1 MNPTTAKKLMIAE
14 SSIFYNGV
22 EYDKIQ
28 SLIFKKTENGI
39 KACAELLDKNKN
51 SLTTAFLKDI
61 KIDETEDKEKINI
74 DDLYFTGLQSE
85 FKRNALLC
93 INSLGISNYKLAL
106 TEIRAII
113 SVITDLEEAL
123 EQKVGSKD
131 EEEESK

>member
-61 KIDETEDKEKINI
+61 KIDETEDKERINI
-74 DDLYFTGLQSE
+74 DDLYFSGLQSE

-123 EQKVGSKD
+123 EQKVGS
-131 EEEESK
+131 

>member
-14 SSIFYNGV
+14 SQVFYNGV

-61 KIDETEDKEKINI
+61 KTEENENKEKISI
-74 DDLYFTGLQSE
+74 DELYFDGLQSE
-85 FKRNALLC
+85 FKRNSLLC

-106 TEIRAII
+106 IEIRAII

-123 EQKVGSKD
+123 EQKIGSKG
-131 EEEESK
+131 EEEEAK

>member
-14 SSIFYNGV
+14 SPVFYNGV
-22 EYDKIQ
+22 EYYKIQ

-39 KACAELLDKNKN
+39 KACAELLDKNTN
-51 SLTTAFLKDI
+51 SLTIAFLKDI
-61 KIDETEDKEKINI
+61 KTEENENKEKISI
-74 DDLYFTGLQSE
+74 DELYFDGLQSE

-123 EQKVGSKD
+123 EQKVDSK
-131 EEEESK
+131 EEEEKEK

>member
-1 MNPTTAKKLMIAE
+1 MNSTTAKKLMIAE
-14 SSIFYNGV
+14 SSVFYNGV

-39 KACAELLDKNKN
+39 KACAELLDKNTN
-51 SLTTAFLKDI
+51 SLTIAFLKDI
-61 KIDETEDKEKINI
+61 KTEENENEEKISIDE
-74 DDLYFTGLQSE
+74 LYFDGLQSE

-113 SVITDLEEAL
+113 SIITDLEESL
-123 EQKVGSKD
+123 EQKVGSK
-131 EEEESK
+131 EEEEKEK

>member
-61 KIDETEDKEKINI
+61 KIDETEDKERINI
-74 DDLYFTGLQSE
+74 DDLYFCGLQSE

-123 EQKVGSKD
+123 EQKVGSK
-131 EEEESK
+131 EEEEKEK

>member
-14 SSIFYNGV
+14 SQVFYNGV

-74 DDLYFTGLQSE
+74 DDLYFCGLQSE
-85 FKRNALLC
+85 FKRNSLLC

-113 SVITDLEEAL
+113 SIITDLEEAL

-131 EEEESK
+131 EEEEAK

>member
-14 SSIFYNGV
+14 SSIFYKGV

-61 KIDETEDKEKINI
+61 KIDETEDKERINI
-74 DDLYFTGLQSE
+74 DDLYFSGLQSE

-93 INSLGISNYKLAL
+93 INSLGISNHKLAL

-123 EQKVGSKD
+123 EQKVGSK
-131 EEEESK
+131 EEEKKEK

>member
-61 KIDETEDKEKINI
+61 KIDETEDKERINI
-74 DDLYFTGLQSE
+74 DDLYFSGLQSE
-85 FKRNALLC
+85 FKRNALLS

-123 EQKVGSKD
+123 EQKVGSK
-131 EEEESK
+131 EEEEKEK

>member
-14 SSIFYNGV
+14 SQVFYNGV
-22 EYDKIQ
+22 EYDKIK

-61 KIDETEDKEKINI
+61 KIDETEDKERINI
-74 DDLYFTGLQSE
+74 DDLYFSGLQSE

-123 EQKVGSKD
+123 EQKVGSK
-131 EEEESK
+131 EEEEKEK

>member
-61 KIDETEDKEKINI
+61 KIDETEDKERINI
-74 DDLYFTGLQSE
+74 DDLYFSGLQSE

-123 EQKVGSKD
+123 EQKVVSKD
-131 EEEESK
+131 EDEEAK

>member
-1 MNPTTAKKLMIAE
+1 MNSTAAKKLMIAE
-14 SSIFYNGV
+14 SSVFYNGV

-39 KACAELLDKNKN
+39 KACAELIDKNKN
-51 SLTTAFLKDI
+51 SITVAFLKDI
-61 KIDETEDKEKINI
+61 KSEENENKEKIDI
-74 DDLYFTGLQSE
+74 DDLYFEGLQSE

-93 INSLGISNYKLAL
+93 INSLGISNHKLAL

-123 EQKVGSKD
+123 EQKI
-131 EEEESK
+131 EENKKEE

>member
-1 MNPTTAKKLMIAE
+1 MNPTTAKKLMIAG

-61 KIDETEDKEKINI
+61 KIDETEDKERINI
-74 DDLYFTGLQSE
+74 DDLYFSGLQSE

-93 INSLGISNYKLAL
+93 INSLGISNYKFAL

-113 SVITDLEEAL
+113 GVITDLEEAL
-123 EQKVGSKD
+123 EQKVGSK
-131 EEEESK
+131 EEEEKEK

>member
-14 SSIFYNGV
+14 SPVFYNGV
-22 EYDKIQ
+22 EYYKIQ

-39 KACAELLDKNKN
+39 KACAELLDKNTN
-51 SLTTAFLKDI
+51 SLTIAFLKDI
-61 KIDETEDKEKINI
+61 KTEENENKEKISI
-74 DDLYFTGLQSE
+74 DELYFDGLQSE

-113 SVITDLEEAL
+113 SIITDLEEAL
-123 EQKVGSKD
+123 EQKVDSK
-131 EEEESK
+131 EEEEKEK

>member
-14 SSIFYNGV
+14 SQVFYNGV

-74 DDLYFTGLQSE
+74 DDLYFSGLQSE

-123 EQKVGSKD
+123 EQKVGSK
-131 EEEESK
+131 EEEEK

>member
-14 SSIFYNGV
+14 SRVFYNGV

-51 SLTTAFLKDI
+51 SSTTAFLKDI
-61 KIDETEDKEKINI
+61 KIDETEDKERINI
-74 DDLYFTGLQSE
+74 DDLYFSGLQSE

-93 INSLGISNYKLAL
+93 INSLGISNHKLAL

-123 EQKVGSKD
+123 EQKVMSK
-131 EEEESK
+131 EEEEKEK

>member
-61 KIDETEDKEKINI
+61 KIDETENEERINI
-74 DDLYFTGLQSE
+74 DDLYFSGLQSE

-123 EQKVGSKD
+123 EQKVGSK
-131 EEEESK
+131 EEEEKEK

>member
-14 SSIFYNGV
+14 THIFYNGV

-39 KACAELLDKNKN
+39 KACAELIDKNKN
-51 SLTTAFLKDI
+51 SITVAFLKDI
-61 KIDETEDKEKINI
+61 KSEENEDKEKIDI
-74 DDLYFTGLQSE
+74 DDLYFEGLQSE

-93 INSLGISNYKLAL
+93 INGLGISNHKLAL

-123 EQKVGSKD
+123 EQKFNSKD
-131 EEEESK
+131 EEEEAK

>member
-1 MNPTTAKKLMIAE
+1 MNTTTAKKLMIAE
-14 SSIFYNGV
+14 SHVFYNSV

-39 KACAELLDKNKN
+39 KACAELIDKNKN
-51 SLTTAFLKDI
+51 SITVAFLKDI
-61 KIDETEDKEKINI
+61 KSEENEDKEKINI
-74 DDLYFTGLQSE
+74 DDLYFSGLQSE
-85 FKRNALLC
+85 FKRNSLLC
-93 INSLGISNYKLAL
+93 INSFGTSNYKLAL

-131 EEEESK
+131 EEEEVK

>member
-14 SSIFYNGV
+14 SNVFYNGV

-61 KIDETEDKEKINI
+61 KTEENENKEKISI
-74 DDLYFTGLQSE
+74 DELYFDGLQSE
-85 FKRNALLC
+85 FKRNSLLC

-106 TEIRAII
+106 IEIRAII

-123 EQKVGSKD
+123 EQKIGSKD
-131 EEEESK
+131 EEEEAK